1 MTGSELA
8 GAVRTRLEQLAG
20 EDVPRRIW
28 RRDHTVW
35 GPDPREIADRLG
47 WLGVHETMRER
58 VPDLKAFARDLAAE
72 GVRRAVLAGMGGSSL
87 AAETFR
93 ETYGVAHGCLDLRVL
108 DTTHPEEL
116 TALDLDPET
125 TLAVVSSKSGTTLE
139 TRAHLDWLWERM
151 PRPDRF
157 VAITDPGTPLAA
169 IAEERGFR
177 RTFLNPPDIGGRF
190 SALSLFGL
198 VPAALI
204 GADLEELLDG
214 ATEAAEACGEDV
226 PADRNPAV
234 RLGAAIGEA
243 ARRGRD
249 KLTFAI
255 PEAVASL
262 GAWLEQLLAE
272 STGKGGTGILP
283 VVDAPLGP
291 PTVYEDDPLF
301 VAVGETS
308 GSAILSWL
316 ERAGHPVER
325 LDGPVRLG
333 GEMFRWEL
341 ATAVAGAVLGI
352 NPFDQPDVRSAKE
365 RTERVLSG
373 DERAEVDPGDLGD
386 VLAGARPPAYLAI
399 QAFLP
404 RTDEVRAR
412 LQAVRLRLRDRHRV
426 AVTVGFGPRYL
437 HSTGQLHKG
446 GPPTGRFVQVVEPPA
461 VDVPIPGRPHT
472 FRDVLLAQAA
482 GDLAAL
488 RERGRPAA
496 RVTLAELAAAAG

>member
-1 MTGSELA
+1 
-8 GAVRTRLEQLAG
+8 
-20 EDVPRRIW
+20 
-28 RRDHTVW
+28 
-35 GPDPREIADRLG
+35 
-47 WLGVHETMRER
+47 
-58 VPDLKAFARDLAAE
+58 
-72 GVRRAVLAGMGGSSL
+72 
-87 AAETFR
+87 
-93 ETYGVAHGCLDLRVL
+93 
-108 DTTHPEEL
+108 
-116 TALDLDPET
+116 
-125 TLAVVSSKSGTTLE
+125 
-139 TRAHLDWLWERM
+139 
-151 PRPDRF
+151 
-157 VAITDPGTPLAA
+157 
-169 IAEERGFR
+169 
-177 RTFLNPPDIGGRF
+177 PDIGGRF

-214 ATEAAEACGEDV
+214 AAEAAKACGEDV

-255 PEAVASL
+255 PEPVGSL

-272 STGKGGTGILP
+272 STGKEGTGILP

-291 PTVYEDDPLF
+291 PTVYGDDPLF
-301 VAVGETS
+301 VAVGEAS

-386 VLAGARPPAYLAI
+386 VLSGARPPAYLAI

-404 RTDEVRAR
+404 RTEEVRAR
-412 LQAVRLRLRDRHRV
+412 LQAVRLRLRDRYRV

-461 VDVPIPGRPHT
+461 ADVPIPGRPYT

-496 RVTLAELAAAAG
+496 RTTLAELEAAAG